1 MKKFLKKIAFWLIP
15 LIGLQL
21 ILGAFADG
29 NTDDNYR
36 HFTSQATS
44 LIMGD
49 SRGSQAVVPSIL
61 NQKITDQKFD
71 NFSLNISHSPYGPLY
86 LEAVI
91 KKIKADTKD
100 ALFVLTIGP
109 WNLSAPKNVSAMKD
123 LPENEISP
131 LRNMNFYNLNPNYEY
146 LIKNFNDSW
155 FQLFRDRE
163 SNGKSKTYLHED
175 GWLEVTVEMKKSLVR
190 KRTAEKVEFYK
201 VLAKNQKISP
211 LRLQSLEK
219 TIEFLKTKGEVYVV
233 RIPTS
238 KEIMKIENEYSPNFN
253 EVIQDITRRKNIPY
267 FDFSEKSDAYQY
279 TDGNHMYKESSIIF
293 TSEIADSI
301 IACKANLE

>member
-29 NTDDNYR
+29 NTDDNYW
-36 HFTSQATS
+36 HFTSQASS

-49 SRGSQAVVPSIL
+49 SRGSQAIVPSVL
-61 NQKITDQKFD
+61 DQKMKDQKFD

-86 LEAVI
+86 LEAVK
-91 KKIKADTKD
+91 KKIKAETKE
-100 ALFVLTIGP
+100 AVFILTVGP
-109 WNLSAPKNVSAMKD
+109 WNLSAPKNVTAIRD

-146 LIKNFNDSW
+146 LIKNFNHSW

-163 SNGKSKTYLHED
+163 AQGRSNTYLHED
-175 GWLEVTVEMKKSLVR
+175 GWLEVTVDMKESLLR
-190 KRTAEKVEFYK
+190 KRRAEKVEFYK
-201 VLAKNQKISP
+201 VLAKDQAISP
-211 LRLQSLEK
+211 LRLQSFEK

-233 RIPTS
+233 RIPAS
-238 KEIMKIENEYSPNFN
+238 KEIMQIENEYSPNFN
-253 EVIQDITRRKNIPY
+253 QIIQNITRRKNIPY
-267 FDFSEKSDAYQY
+267 FDFSGKFNAYLY
-279 TDGNHMYKESSIIF
+279 TDGNHMYKQSSKIF
-293 TSEIADSI
+293 TAEIAELI
-301 IACKANLE
+301 IAYKAKLK

>member
-1 MKKFLKKIAFWLIP
+1 MKRFLIKTAFWMVP

-44 LIMGD
+44 FIMGD
-49 SRGSQAVVPSIL
+49 SRGSQAIVPSVL
-61 NQKITDQKFD
+61 NEKIKHQKFD

-86 LEAVI
+86 LEAVK
-91 KKIKADTKD
+91 KKIKPDTKE
-100 ALFVLTIGP
+100 AVFILTVGP

-131 LRNMNFYNLNPNYEY
+131 LKNMNFYNLNPNYEY
-146 LIKNFNDSW
+146 LIKNFNHSW

-163 SNGKSKTYLHED
+163 SQGKSNTYLHED
-175 GWLEVTVEMKKSLVR
+175 GWLEVTVDMKESVLR

-201 VLAKNQKISP
+201 LFAKDQAISP
-211 LRLQSLEK
+211 LRLQSFEK
-219 TIEFLKTKGEVYVV
+219 TIDFLKTKGQVYVV
-233 RIPTS
+233 RIPAS
-238 KEIMKIENEYSPNFN
+238 KEIMKIENQYRPNFN
-253 EVIQDITRRKNIPY
+253 QVMQDITRRKNIPY
-267 FDFSEKSDAYQY
+267 FDFTGKFNAYQY
-279 TDGNHMYKESSIIF
+279 TDGNHMYKESSKIF
-293 TSEIADSI
+293 TAEIADSI
-301 IACKANLE
+301 NAYKAKLK